1 MRVPLIVL
9 ALFLI
14 LAPPMLNGLSAETLR
29 LPFSDATEFS
39 DVRKKPPKK
48 TQRVVH
54 RSSSSTGGYV
64 APAVLIDK
72 KNEDEEKRRKGLQ
85 GH

>member
-1 MRVPLIVL
+1 VRVVLTVL
-9 ALFLI
+9 AFFL
-14 LAPPMLNGLSAETLR
+14 LLTPPMLNGLIADTIR

-39 DVRKKPPKK
+39 DVRKQPPKK
-48 TQRVVH
+48 TQRVIH